1 MPPPGYSVHRPAGT
15 MGGMSASEES
25 AAERLVTPV
34 QFLPGVGPRRAGL
47 LEKLGLRT
55 AADVLFFFP
64 RDYQDLT
71 QLRSVENLEEGKL
84 QAVHGVVEEF
94 ELRGTG
100 PGRSILGVLIRSTC
114 GGYLRAVWF
123 NQPFMQRQFFRGQ
136 KVMVSGKPRRNGLF
150 WEMAHPSV
158 THLADEEEP
167 EGRIVPIY
175 PLTEG
180 LKQWHLRRIVRG
192 VLENYVELLDEVFPP
207 EYLAEHD
214 LWPLQRALPEIHFP
228 GDWQTLER
236 ARRRFVYQELF
247 ILQLGLAVRRRGQ
260 QTQSQAPPMEVSAK
274 IDARI
279 RRRFPFELTEGQQQ
293 AIAEISA
300 DMARK
305 VPMNRL
311 LQGDVGSGKTIV
323 AVYAMLAAVAHGYQ
337 AALMAPTEVLA
348 RQHSLTLKRLLAGS
362 QVRLCPLIGG
372 LSAAARREALSGI
385 AAGQVDL
392 VVGTQ
397 AILQQDVTFAKL
409 GLVVIDEQHKFGV
422 RQRAAL
428 KQAGLDPHYLV
439 MTATPIPRTVTMTL
453 FGDLDVSTLRDSPP
467 GRQKVH
473 TYLAEDEQREKWWD
487 FFRRKL
493 REGRQGYVV
502 TPLVEQS
509 ETVSATSLDETYE
522 ALVNGPLEAFRVGL
536 IHGRMSAD
544 EKDAVM
550 ADFRSGEFQVLVC
563 TSVVEVG
570 VDVPNATL
578 MTIESAE
585 RFGLAQL
592 HQLRGRI
599 SRGRYP
605 GYCTVF
611 AETDSQEARQRLNAF
626 TSTTDGFHLAE
637 VDFNLRGPGELFGT
651 KQHGLPPFRVAD
663 LLRDTAFLEEARRD
677 AMQLV
682 DADPGLAGAEHA
694 KLRRQMLA
702 RYGKALDLGDVG

>member
-1 MPPPGYSVHRPAGT
+1 
-15 MGGMSASEES
+15 
-25 AAERLVTPV
+25 
-34 QFLPGVGPRRAGL
+34 
-47 LEKLGLRT
+47 
-55 AADVLFFFP
+55 
-64 RDYQDLT
+64 
-71 QLRSVENLEEGKL
+71 
-84 QAVHGVVEEF
+84 
-94 ELRGTG
+94 
-100 PGRSILGVLIRSTC
+100 
-114 GGYLRAVWF
+114 
-123 NQPFMQRQFFRGQ
+123 
-136 KVMVSGKPRRNGLF
+136 
-150 WEMAHPSV
+150 
-158 THLADEEEP
+158 
-167 EGRIVPIY
+167 
-175 PLTEG
+175 
-180 LKQWHLRRIVRG
+180 
-192 VLENYVELLDEVFPP
+192 
-207 EYLAEHD
+207 
-214 LWPLQRALPEIHFP
+214 
-228 GDWQTLER
+228 
-236 ARRRFVYQELF
+236 
-247 ILQLGLAVRRRGQ
+247 
-260 QTQSQAPPMEVSAK
+260 
-274 IDARI
+274 
-279 RRRFPFELTEGQQQ
+279 
-293 AIAEISA
+293 
-300 DMARK
+300 
-305 VPMNRL
+305 
-311 LQGDVGSGKTIV
+311 
-323 AVYAMLAAVAHGYQ
+323 
-337 AALMAPTEVLA
+337 
-348 RQHSLTLKRLLAGS
+348 
-362 QVRLCPLIGG
+362 
-372 LSAAARREALSGI
+372 
-385 AAGQVDL
+385 
-392 VVGTQ
+392 
-397 AILQQDVTFAKL
+397 
-409 GLVVIDEQHKFGV
+409 
-422 RQRAAL
+422 
-428 KQAGLDPHYLV
+428 
-439 MTATPIPRTVTMTL
+439 
-453 FGDLDVSTLRDSPP
+453 
-467 GRQKVH
+467 VH
-473 TYLAEDEQREKWWD
+473 TYLAEDEHREKWWD

-493 REGRQGYVV
+493 RQGRQGYVV

-611 AETDSQEARQRLNAF
+611 AETDSQEARERLKAF